1 MKRTRISTIISIVVV
16 AAVAGFA
23 FDAALAATLHPVF
36 VPAMTL
42 GLVLLAIAAIV
53 ISLAVPVFRVA
64 RGRTREPIDAYYATR
79 VVLIA
84 KASSLAG
91 AIFGGLVGGML
102 VYVLTRG
109 VSVGAGSLV
118 PTVTSV
124 VGGIVLL
131 VAGLIAEYMCT
142 VPPPKT
148 TNPTTGTPSASRA
161 GLRAARQGIPPPSGA
176 YCETGVQSRTRY
188 DHWSTT

>member
-1 MKRTRISTIISIVVV
+1 MKRTRISTIISILVV

-142 VPPPKT
+142 VPPPEDDK
-148 TNPTTGTPSASRA
+148 PDDGHPQR
-161 GLRAARQGIPPPSGA
+161 I
-176 YCETGVQSRTRY
+176 
-188 DHWSTT
+188 

>member
-1 MKRTRISTIISIVVV
+1 MKRTRVSTIVSLLVV

-23 FDAALAATLHPVF
+23 LDAALAATMHPVI

-91 AIFGGLVGGML
+91 AIFGGVVGGML

-109 VSVGAGSLV
+109 VAVSAGSLV

-124 VGGIVLL
+124 VGGLVLL
-131 VAGLIAEYMCT
+131 VAGLVGEYMCT
-142 VPPPKT
+142 VPPTDDDKSDRGDGHPQ
-148 TNPTTGTPSASRA
+148 R
-161 GLRAARQGIPPPSGA
+161 I
-176 YCETGVQSRTRY
+176 
-188 DHWSTT
+188 

>member
-1 MKRTRISTIISIVVV
+1 MKRTRASTIVAILLV

-23 FDAALAATLHPVF
+23 ADAALAATMHPVF

-64 RGRTREPIDAYYATR
+64 RGRTHEPIDAYYATR

-91 AIFGGLVGGML
+91 ALFGGAVGGL
-102 VYVLTRG
+102 LIYVLTRG
-109 VSVGAGSLV
+109 VSVAAGSLV

-124 VGGIVLL
+124 VGGLVLL
-131 VAGLIAEYMCT
+131 VAGLIAEFMCT
-142 VPPPKT
+142 VPPGDDDKNDRDG
-148 TNPTTGTPSASRA
+148 NPQR
-161 GLRAARQGIPPPSGA
+161 I
-176 YCETGVQSRTRY
+176 
-188 DHWSTT
+188 

>member
-1 MKRTRISTIISIVVV
+1 MKRTRISTIVSILIV

-23 FDAALAATLHPVF
+23 VEAALAATLHPVF

-42 GLVLLAIAAIV
+42 GLVLLAISAIV
-53 ISLAVPVFRVA
+53 VSLAVPVFRVA

-91 AIFGGLVGGML
+91 AIFGGAVGGML
-102 VYVLTRG
+102 AYILTRG
-109 VSVGAGSLV
+109 VEVGASALV

-124 VGGIVLL
+124 FGGVVLV
-131 VAGLIAEYMCT
+131 VAGLVAEFMCT
-142 VPPPKT
+142 VPPSDDDKDDR
-148 TNPTTGTPSASRA
+148 GSAHPR
-161 GLRAARQGIPPPSGA
+161 RI
-176 YCETGVQSRTRY
+176 
-188 DHWSTT
+188 